1 MDNMTNKEMESI
13 LPEAKKMLQ
22 AMREGNLS
30 DYEKKINVAT
40 NKAIQS
46 LEELIDDG
54 TLKLDPEQTIKAVE
68 VLSKSKMGI
77 IEAKRKL
84 LETCIKGEVMIKA
97 LDQNGKDKG
106 KDSSALLEYL
116 EKNGLNTKLDE
127 TGTAPGATAS
137 IFESIAKEQEA

>member
-30 DYEKKINVAT
+30 EYEQKINKAT
-40 NKAIQS
+40 DKAIQS
-46 LEELIDDG
+46 LEDIIDDG

-68 VLSKSKMGI
+68 VLGKSKIAI

-84 LETCIKGEVMIKA
+84 LETCIKGEVMMKA
-97 LDQNGKDKG
+97 LEQDKNKG
-106 KDSSALLEYL
+106 KENSALLDYL
-116 EKNGLNTKLDE
+116 EKSGLNTKLDE
-127 TGTAPGATAS
+127 VGTAPGATAS
-137 IFESIAKEQEA
+137 IFESIAKEQ